1 MLKALTAI
9 FLMVGLLCGS
19 WAQGLPPVPLLT
31 GHVIDQT
38 GTLSAPQR
46 EALEHKLA
54 ALERDKGAQV
64 VLLMVPGT
72 APEDI
77 AAYANRIGNA
87 WKMGR
92 GNVGDG
98 LIVVVAKD
106 DRRVRIEVA
115 KTLEGAVPDI
125 AASHIISEVMAPAFR
140 RGDYAAGLDG
150 AVDQLAAR
158 IRGEALP
165 PVAGGGASTPSSIAF
180 DPVEL
185 LVLGLFVVPFASS
198 VLRGVLGR
206 NLGSLALGAGAGAL
220 ALWLGM
226 GLVLAVLVGLGA
238 MLFALFSAVVSP
250 GLARSSRGGYG
261 GHGGFGGG
269 GFGGGSG
276 GGGGFSSGG
285 GGDFGGGGASGSW

>member
-1 MLKALTAI
+1 MNKALTAI

-19 WAQGLPPVPLLT
+19 WAQGLLPVPLLT
-31 GHVIDQT
+31 GHVMDQT

-54 ALERDKGAQV
+54 ALESDKGAQV
-64 VLLMVPGT
+64 VVLMVPST

-87 WKMGR
+87 WKIGR
-92 GNVGDG
+92 KNVGDG

-106 DRRVRIEVA
+106 DRRMRIEVA

-125 AASHIISEVMAPAFR
+125 AASHIISEVMTPAFR

-165 PVAGGGASTPSSIAF
+165 PVVGAGTSTPSSIAF

-185 LVLGLFVVPFASS
+185 LVLALFVVPFASS

-206 NLGSLALGAGAGAL
+206 NLGSLALGAGAGAI

-226 GLVLAVLVGLGA
+226 GLVLAVLIGLGA

-261 GHGGFGGG
+261 GFGGFGGG
-269 GFGGGSG
+269 GIGGGS
-276 GGGGFSSGG
+276 GGGFSSGG
-285 GGDFGGGGASGSW
+285 GGDFGGGGASGRW

>member
-1 MLKALTAI
+1 MRKALTAI

-19 WAQGLPPVPLLT
+19 WAQGLLPVPLLT
-31 GHVIDQT
+31 GHVMDQT

-54 ALERDKGAQV
+54 VLESDKGAQV
-64 VLLMVPGT
+64 VVLMVPST

-92 GNVGDG
+92 KNVGDG

-106 DRRVRIEVA
+106 DRRMRIEVA

-165 PVAGGGASTPSSIAF
+165 PVVGAGTSTPTSIAF

-185 LVLGLFVVPFASS
+185 LVLALFVVPFASS

-206 NLGSLALGAGAGAL
+206 NLGSLALGAGAGAI

-226 GLVLAVLVGLGA
+226 GLVLAVLIGLGA

-269 GFGGGSG
+269 GIGGGS
-276 GGGGFSSGG
+276 GGGFSSGG